1 MHSCLEAVYFY
12 SATLGESILHQERFF
27 RIGEKL
33 VSLDKA
39 IRLIERTLELREEG
53 LSQQE
58 VALKMQLDRSFIS
71 RLEAAG
77 EIRKGNRIAVIG
89 FPLANAN
96 ELAEICREYGLDF
109 FLLLSNEE
117 RWRMV
122 QEKQALDFFN
132 QMLDLV
138 ARLRE
143 FDTLIMITSEKWHR
157 LAEALLDIQV
167 LYLNLGSTP
176 IREDCQLDPDIF
188 KKTLLQVLHNKE
200 RGKSR

>member
-1 MHSCLEAVYFY
+1 MHSCFEAVYFY
-12 SATLGESILHQERFF
+12 SVTQGESLLQQERLF

-58 VALKMQLDRSFIS
+58 VALKMQLDRSFVS

-89 FPLANAN
+89 FPLANAS
-96 ELAEICREYGLDF
+96 ELSEICREYGLDF

-117 RWRMV
+117 RWKMV

-132 QMLDLV
+132 QMLALV

-176 IREDCQLDPDIF
+176 IREDCRLDPDTF
-188 KKTLLQVLHNKE
+188 RKTLLLVLHSKE
-200 RGKSR
+200 RGKSK

>member
-1 MHSCLEAVYFY
+1 M
-12 SATLGESILHQERFF
+12 HQERLF

-58 VALKMQLDRSFIS
+58 VALKMQLDRSFVS

-89 FPLANAN
+89 FPLANAS
-96 ELAEICREYGLDF
+96 ELSEICREYGLDF

-117 RWRMV
+117 RWKMV

-132 QMLDLV
+132 QMLALV

-176 IREDCQLDPDIF
+176 IREDCRLDPDTF
-188 KKTLLQVLHNKE
+188 RKTLLLVLHSKE
-200 RGKSR
+200 RGKSK